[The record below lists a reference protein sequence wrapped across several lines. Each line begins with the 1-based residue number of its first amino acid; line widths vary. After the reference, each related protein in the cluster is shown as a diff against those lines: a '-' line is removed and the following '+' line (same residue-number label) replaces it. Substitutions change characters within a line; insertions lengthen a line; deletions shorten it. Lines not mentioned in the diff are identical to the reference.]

1 MYISTHQAL
10 LDFCQRAREFDAIA
24 VDTEF
29 LRERTFHP
37 RLCLV
42 QIATPAESVAV
53 DPLVI
58 DDLSPLAELMA
69 DESVTKV
76 FHACS
81 QDMEVMLHT
90 VGALPRPIFDTQVAA
105 AFLGERQQI
114 SYGALVQ
121 TFCGVSLPKT
131 ESLTDWS
138 RRPLTDKQIEY
149 AIDDVKYLIV
159 AYTEMMSRLREL
171 AGWTGARRVASAGR
185 RVALSRRS
193 SRAFRKVKRIN
204 SCSRHQLGIARELA
218 AWREDRAERR
228 NIRASRSVSD
238 DTLLALVSAIRA
250 REEFRSIRGTDQLG
264 GARCG
269 RARSWAIKRG
279 ASCPHD
285 RLPLMVRGHRQISPE
300 LESVT
305 DLMYALIRLVSERRA
320 WRPRSLPRAMTWPTT
335 LSIPSRVPCAKA
347 GALSLWARAWTICFP
362 ATWDSP

>member
-10 LDFCQRAREFDAIA
+10 VDFCQRAREFDAIA
-24 VDTEF
+24 VDTEL

-69 DESVTKV
+69 DEGVVKV

-138 RRPLTDKQIEY
+138 RRPLSDKQIEY

-171 AGWTGARRVASAGR
+171 GRVDW
-185 RVALSRRS
+185 VLDELRS
-193 SRAFRKVKRIN
+193 EEHTS
-204 SCSRHQLGIARELA
+204 EL
-218 AWREDRAERR
+218 
-228 NIRASRSVSD
+228 
-238 DTLLALVSAIRA
+238 
-250 REEFRSIRGTDQLG
+250 Q
-264 GARCG
+264 
-269 RARSWAIKRG
+269 
-279 ASCPHD
+279 
-285 RLPLMVRGHRQISPE
+285 SP
-300 LESVT
+300 
-305 DLMYALIRLVSERRA
+305 
-320 WRPRSLPRAMTWPTT
+320 
-335 LSIPSRVPCAKA
+335 C
-347 GALSLWARAWTICFP
+347 
-362 ATWDSP
+362 

>member
-1 MYISTHQAL
+1 
-10 LDFCQRAREFDAIA
+10 
-24 VDTEF
+24 
-29 LRERTFHP
+29 
-37 RLCLV
+37 
-42 QIATPAESVAV
+42 
-53 DPLVI
+53 
-58 DDLSPLAELMA
+58 MA

-171 AGWTGARRVASAGR
+171 GRVDWVLDELRPLADESHYRADR
-185 RVALSRRS
+185 HE
-193 SRAFRKVKRIN
+193 AFRKVKRIN

-218 AWREDRAERR
+218 PGVRTALSGATS
-228 NIRASRSVSD
+228 RASGLCPTIRCWRSS
-238 DTLLALVSAIRA
+238 SAIPCVL
-250 REEFRSIRGTDQLG
+250 RSSVASAAPTSWGSATWT
-264 GARCG
+264 
-269 RARSWAIKRG
+269 ARSWPSSAER
-279 ASCPHD
+279 A
-285 RLPLMVRGHRQISPE
+285 VRTIACRSWCADI
-300 LESVT
+300 V
-305 DLMYALIRLVSERRA
+305 RFRRS
-320 WRPRSLPRAMTWPTT
+320 WRA
-335 LSIPSRVPCAKA
+335 
-347 GALSLWARAWTICFP
+347 
-362 ATWDSP
+362 

>member
-90 VGALPRPIFDTQVAA
+90 VGVLPRPIFDTQVAA

-171 AGWTGARRVASAGR
+171 GRVDWVLDELRPLADESHYRADR
-185 RVALSRRS
+185 HE
-193 SRAFRKVKRIN
+193 AFRKVKRIN

-218 AWREDRAERR
+218 AWREDRAATS
-228 NIRASRSVSD
+228 RANGSCPTTRCLRS
-238 DTLLALVSAIRA
+238 LNAIPCALRSSAAFAVPISWGSATWTVRSWPSSAAQAA
-250 REEFRSIRGTDQLG
+250 RTIACRSWCAGI
-264 GARCG
+264 
-269 RARSWAIKRG
+269 ARSLRSW
-279 ASCPHD
+279 
-285 RLPLMVRGHRQISPE
+285 
-300 LESVT
+300 
-305 DLMYALIRLVSERRA
+305 RA
-320 WRPRSLPRAMTWPTT
+320 
-335 LSIPSRVPCAKA
+335 
-347 GALSLWARAWTICFP
+347 
-362 ATWDSP
+362 

>member
-90 VGALPRPIFDTQVAA
+90 VGVLPRPIFDTQVAA

-171 AGWTGARRVASAGR
+171 GRVDWVLDELRPLADESHYRADR
-185 RVALSRRS
+185 HE
-193 SRAFRKVKRIN
+193 AFRKVKRIN

-228 NIRASRSVSD
+228 NIPRKWSCPTIRCWPWLNVIPFVLRS
-238 DTLLALVSAIRA
+238 SAA
-250 REEFRSIRGTDQLG
+250 FAVPTSWGSATWT
-264 GARCG
+264 
-269 RARSWAIKRG
+269 ARSW
-279 ASCPHD
+279 
-285 RLPLMVRGHRQISPE
+285 PLSAVRAAHTIACRSWCAGTVRF
-300 LESVT
+300 
-305 DLMYALIRLVSERRA
+305 RRS
-320 WRPRSLPRAMTWPTT
+320 WRA
-335 LSIPSRVPCAKA
+335 
-347 GALSLWARAWTICFP
+347 
-362 ATWDSP
+362 

>member
-90 VGALPRPIFDTQVAA
+90 VGVLPRPIFDTQVAA

-121 TFCGVSLPKT
+121 TFSAISLPKT

-138 RRPLTDKQIEY
+138 RR
-149 AIDDVKYLIV
+149 
-159 AYTEMMSRLREL
+159 R
-171 AGWTGARRVASAGR
+171 
-185 RVALSRRS
+185 
-193 SRAFRKVKRIN
+193 
-204 SCSRHQLGIARELA
+204 
-218 AWREDRAERR
+218 
-228 NIRASRSVSD
+228 
-238 DTLLALVSAIRA
+238 
-250 REEFRSIRGTDQLG
+250 
-264 GARCG
+264 
-269 RARSWAIKRG
+269 
-279 ASCPHD
+279 
-285 RLPLMVRGHRQISPE
+285 
-300 LESVT
+300 
-305 DLMYALIRLVSERRA
+305 
-320 WRPRSLPRAMTWPTT
+320 
-335 LSIPSRVPCAKA
+335 
-347 GALSLWARAWTICFP
+347 
-362 ATWDSP
+362 